1 MSYKYI
7 LKLDEHQL
15 INTKPRIR
23 DLLKAEAVK
32 DTHDRGE
39 KRPNFCEN
47 DKKLVLKLYVTAPK

>member
-39 KRPNFCEN
+39 KTSE
-47 DKKLVLKLYVTAPK
+47 LL